1 VTRGAL
7 GDDTFTLFSRRLFLD
22 DTLLLDWAL
31 LRGKTREAL
40 QMTQCSTFSK
50 HPNCYPSYFPRE
62 IESGYGAQVID
73 SRGWSYI
80 DWTWSGTGILGHAPQ
95 EVSRAVSD
103 TMFKGCAFGLPH
115 ALERQTADLMLELL
129 PDYAERV
136 MFELNGTDVVAGAV
150 RLARAVT
157 GSPWVITF
165 KDAYHGASAE
175 WFLVSQPP
183 ARGIPEHWLD
193 ESENTTVESPC
204 TWNDADS
211 IREFTQYPYKPA
223 AVIFEVRTPPTPEFV
238 DALNNLPP
246 DVVLIADE
254 VVTGFRLAKG
264 GACELYGIKPDLACF
279 GKALGSGVPISAL
292 VGKEKYMREFDLD
305 YTNEPVFM
313 SYTHGGNALG
323 LAAAKKTLEIIRDTE
338 AIEKI
343 YWIGSEL
350 QDAFWELAALRNI
363 SVSINNQPPR
373 HSFLFHDFS
382 PAAVPNRELF
392 TLFQQKMCEQ
402 GVLIG
407 PTNCPTIAHE
417 GEPLEKTKEAMKTT
431 LESVS
436 RAIEKGTVEGE
447 LKGPVPM
454 PLYSG
459 KV

>member
-1 VTRGAL
+1 V
-7 GDDTFTLFSRRLFLD
+7 
-22 DTLLLDWAL
+22 
-31 LRGKTREAL
+31 
-40 QMTQCSTFSK
+40 TQCSTFSK
-50 HPNCYPSYFPRE
+50 HPACYPDGFPRE
-62 IESGYGAQVID
+62 IYSGYGAKVID
-73 SRGWSYI
+73 SHGFSYV
-80 DWTWSGTGILGHAPQ
+80 DWTWSGTGILGHAPP

-115 ALERQTADLMLELL
+115 VLERQTSDLMCEML
-129 PDYAERV
+129 PDYAELVR
-136 MFELNGTDVVAGAV
+136 FALNGTDVVAGAV

-157 GSPWVITF
+157 GRPWVVTF

-175 WFLVSQPP
+175 WFLSTQEP
-183 ARGIPEHWLD
+183 ARGCVLTFCRDIVNDDGTDGLHEN
-193 ESENTTVESPC
+193 ESYAWQAE
-204 TWNDADS
+204 WNNITSLQSALMWH
-211 IREFTQYPYKPA
+211 PA
-223 AVIFEVRTPPTPEFV
+223 AVIFEVREAPTPEFV
-238 DALNNLPP
+238 DALNSLPEN
-246 DVVLIADE
+246 VLLIADE

-313 SYTHGGNALG
+313 SYTQGGNALG
-323 LAAAKKTLEIIRDTE
+323 LAAAKKTLEIIRDTD

-363 SVSINNQPPR
+363 SVSINNQPSR
-373 HSFLFHDFS
+373 HSFTFIDG
-382 PAAVPNRELF
+382 AGIEGRALF

-417 GEPLEKTKEAMKTT
+417 GEPLEKTKEAMVPAF
-431 LESVS
+431 EAVA

-447 LKGPVPM
+447 LKGPVPR
-454 PLYSG
+454 PLYSR